1 MGKLKD
7 RLLPNYTFGEELFNM
22 ISHIAGAFLG
32 MVVLTMCVARCAV
45 RANAFGMVGSA
56 IYGGTMIVL
65 YIMSSVYHGL
75 PRNNVKKVFRVLD
88 HCTIYFLIAGT
99 YTAIALSAIRE
110 VDPAAGW
117 IIFGIQWGL
126 TALAVTLTAIDLKKF
141 EIFSMCCYAI
151 MGWCIIVVPGLAI
164 KALTVP
170 GFVLILIGGVI
181 YTLGAVLYAVG
192 KKIKYIHSVFH
203 LFVFAGSLV
212 QFLGVFMYA
221 L

>member
-7 RLLPNYTFGEELFNM
+7 KLLPHYTMGEELFNM

-32 MVVLTMCVARCAV
+32 MVVLTMCVARSAV
-45 RANAFGMVGSA
+45 RGNVFGMVGSA
-56 IYGGTMIVL
+56 IYGGTMIIL

-75 PRNNVKKVFRVLD
+75 PRNNIKKVFRVLD

-99 YTAIALSAIRE
+99 YTAISLSAIRPN
-110 VDPAAGW
+110 DPVAGW
-117 IIFGIQWGL
+117 MIFGLQWGL
-126 TALAVTLTAIDLKKF
+126 TALAVTLTAVNMKKF

-151 MGWCIIVVPGLAI
+151 MGWCIMIVPWIALE
-164 KALTVP
+164 ALTLT
-170 GFVLILIGGVI
+170 GFLLILIGGVI
-181 YTLGAVLYAVG
+181 YTLGAVLYGIG
-192 KKIKYIHSVFH
+192 KKVRYIHSVFH

-212 QFLGVFMYA
+212 QFLGVYMYA